1 MAAGEGRC
9 PPQPWS
15 ALDPAAARH
24 ERCTQQHCTHT
35 QPWSLLDDQTT
46 MQGLRSP
53 PDRMG
58 PGSTGL
64 YVLARGAAPNQHS
77 VSLCVSTHHLARAC
91 RLLVHM
97 GCYGVPSH
105 PNGEAWLCDVC
116 TLLKSPHGVSLSGPP
131 ACALCPCVGGVM
143 KPTAEGGW
151 CHLLCATWVPGCFVA
166 DGVK

>member
-1 MAAGEGRC
+1 MC
-9 PPQPWS
+9 
-15 ALDPAAARH
+15 
-24 ERCTQQHCTHT
+24 
-35 QPWSLLDDQTT
+35 LL
-46 MQGLRSP
+46 
-53 PDRMG
+53 
-58 PGSTGL
+58 
-64 YVLARGAAPNQHS
+64 GAAPNQHC
-77 VSLCVSTHHLARAC
+77 VSLRVPHHLAPAR

-116 TLLKSPHGVSLSGPP
+116 VLLKRPHGVSLSGPP

-166 DGVK
+166 DGVR